1 MQSTDNGYQ
10 RASLM
15 KSDDKEENRD
25 EDQSKLSYTGVNIT
39 NGVNNMQLNE
49 IMADVQVGKLNLP
62 PMSKPRDKKSVK
74 FSDLNFHMIE
84 KKNPKTKQKTKKT
97 TLTVLS
103 FYNNSYV
110 LGYIYNSICSH
121 HLIKNKF

>member
-39 NGVNNMQLNE
+39 NGVNDMQLNE

-74 FSDLNFHMIE
+74 FSDLNSHMIE
-84 KKNPKTKQKTKKT
+84 KKPPKQNKKPNKQHLLYCHFITILMCWAIFIT
-97 TLTVLS
+97 VFVLT
-103 FYNNSYV
+103 
-110 LGYIYNSICSH
+110 I
-121 HLIKNKF
+121 